1 MLKIQ
6 STKIFLDK
14 YCSGKM
20 QNIFENVS
28 SQFQRENRGSTA
40 MQRETFKHGV
50 VERKIIDDKYEL
62 SYSVCRHSNRPP
74 NKNANYKILRIFIS
88 YRE

>member
-1 MLKIQ
+1 
-6 STKIFLDK
+6 
-14 YCSGKM
+14 
-20 QNIFENVS
+20 
-28 SQFQRENRGSTA
+28 

-74 NKNANYKILRIFIS
+74 NKNVNHKILRIFIS